1 MLRRNKAEAILR
13 RTNSLCVC
21 VSRNK
26 GDAMEDKESSC
37 EEEYEYYT
45 DTENEADGEDNGKL
59 NI

>member
-1 MLRRNKAEAILR
+1 MLRRNKAVAILR
-13 RTNSLCVC
+13 RTNSPCVC
-21 VSRNK
+21 EYRNK

-59 NI
+59 Q

>member
-1 MLRRNKAEAILR
+1 VKPYDAGQIVL
-13 RTNSLCVC
+13 VF

-26 GDAMEDKESSC
+26 GEAMEDKESSC